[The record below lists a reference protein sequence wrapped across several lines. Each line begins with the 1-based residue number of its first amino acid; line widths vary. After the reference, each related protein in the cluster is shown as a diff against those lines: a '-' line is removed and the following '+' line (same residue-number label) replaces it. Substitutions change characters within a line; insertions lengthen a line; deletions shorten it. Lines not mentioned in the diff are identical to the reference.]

1 MQTLI
6 VKLQDALAKAST
18 NLDAF
23 FDEGAEELD
32 YVDAA
37 RELLKQASKLA
48 KQLESTA

>member
-6 VKLQDALAKAST
+6 AKLQDALAKASK

-37 RELLKQASKLA
+37 RESMRQASDLANKL
-48 KQLESTA
+48 E